1 MPLPTPQQ
9 KESKQDFLSR
19 CLADE
24 TMLKEYPQG
33 VQRYAVCLTQFKT
46 AKQQES
52 KTKTGKKQE

>member
-1 MPLPTPQQ
+1 MPLPTPLP
-9 KESKQDFLSR
+9 KENKADFLQR

>member
-1 MPLPTPQQ
+1 MPLPTPLP
-9 KESKQDFLSR
+9 KEDKQDFLSR
-19 CLADE
+19 CLSDE

-46 AKQQES
+46 AKEQEI